1 MTFQLKP
8 RDFHPP
14 IPLTNVA
21 LILPYTCLLESMGA
35 PVERLLARSGIPV
48 GLLQHP
54 AATVPLQNAFRF
66 GELACRT
73 QGTEY
78 LGLHVGLANSLD
90 DYGSYGQILKRSLT
104 IHEYLR
110 KGIALYNTLITGQ
123 RCWLS
128 EHGKVLRFNVATV
141 GEPGLGSYQSHLE
154 TLVVTIAT
162 LRGAAGRDWSPAEI
176 SLAYKSREPPPEIDL
191 FTGSRIS
198 RGTGETYFTIPRT
211 MMQRRFTAV
220 NSDIPTTNRGSPAE
234 HPLPE
239 DMGGLVQVQIEA
251 LLSDR
256 TLHVDT
262 VAESLAM
269 SRRGLQR
276 SLAEQGLTYSQLLT
290 DIRVRKAAVWL
301 ENTDKTIAEI
311 AFELGYRDASNFTR
325 AFRRQTGVPPQ
336 AFRGN
341 ARKT

>member
-1 MTFQLKP
+1 
-8 RDFHPP
+8 
-14 IPLTNVA
+14 
-21 LILPYTCLLESMGA
+21 
-35 PVERLLARSGIPV
+35 
-48 GLLQHP
+48 
-54 AATVPLQNAFRF
+54 
-66 GELACRT
+66 
-73 QGTEY
+73 
-78 LGLHVGLANSLD
+78 
-90 DYGSYGQILKRSLT
+90 
-104 IHEYLR
+104 
-110 KGIALYNTLITGQ
+110 
-123 RCWLS
+123 
-128 EHGKVLRFNVATV
+128 
-141 GEPGLGSYQSHLE
+141 
-154 TLVVTIAT
+154 
-162 LRGAAGRDWSPAEI
+162 
-176 SLAYKSREPPPEIDL
+176 
-191 FTGSRIS
+191 
-198 RGTGETYFTIPRT
+198 

-220 NSDIPTTNRGSPAE
+220 NSDIPTTNRGSPAV

>member
-1 MTFQLKP
+1 VTFQLKP

-78 LGLHVGLANSLD
+78 LGLNVGLANSLD

-128 EHGKVLRFNVATV
+128 EYGKVLRFNVATV

-162 LRGAAGRDWSPAEI
+162 LRCAAGRDWSPAEI

-191 FTGSRIS
+191 FPFKAFYD
-198 RGTGETYFTIPRT
+198 RG
-211 MMQRRFTAV
+211 
-220 NSDIPTTNRGSPAE
+220 
-234 HPLPE
+234 H
-239 DMGGLVQVQIEA
+239 
-251 LLSDR
+251 DR
-256 TLHVDT
+256 LIDLFH
-262 VAESLAM
+262 
-269 SRRGLQR
+269 Q
-276 SLAEQGLTYSQLLT
+276 
-290 DIRVRKAAVWL
+290 
-301 ENTDKTIAEI
+301 
-311 AFELGYRDASNFTR
+311 
-325 AFRRQTGVPPQ
+325 FRRPFNLKVNEKLKPLVY
-336 AFRGN
+336 RIIHHHMSKLY
-341 ARKT
+341 KTLSE